1 MTLWTPK
8 LNSGPE
14 PIYRRIADAIERDVR
29 SGLLVDGSQLP
40 THRELARLLDIT
52 AVTVTRAYA
61 EAQRRGLVSSATGR
75 GTFVRVSRE
84 SAAPATEIDL
94 ATNLINVP
102 MAVPTAAMLQRA
114 ATMLNTSYGATAGS
128 DRHRTAGAVWIGRN
142 TDPSRILVT
151 AGTQHALFIAML
163 ATARADET
171 VMCESVTYHNLK
183 AVAHLLRVRLEPLA
197 MDRYGILPDAF
208 ERAAR
213 ARNAKTLVTIPNLQN
228 PTGVVMPEK
237 RRRDLSVIAETHG
250 ITIIEDDV
258 CGFLLDDPPLPLASF
273 APQRTIFLTG
283 LGKALAPA
291 MRIGYIAAP
300 DALFSRI
307 QSVLNATALFASPI
321 LGELAATWIEDGTA
335 TRLALR
341 KREEVALRTTIARRI
356 LGRRATGADPRSPHL
371 WVELPRRWTAD
382 AFADEA
388 RRRNVR
394 VASGSLFAV
403 GDETP
408 RNIRISIAAPS
419 TPAELESALH
429 VIAGIDE
436 ERMEPVV

>member
-8 LNSGPE
+8 LSAGAE
-14 PIYRRIADAIERDVR
+14 PIYRRIADALERDVR

-61 EAQRRGLVSSATGR
+61 EAQRRGLVSSEAGR
-75 GTFVRVSRE
+75 GTFVRAPRE
-84 SAAPATEIDL
+84 SVAPATEIDL
-94 ATNLINVP
+94 ATNVISVP
-102 MAVPTAAMLQRA
+102 MPAPTAATLQRA
-114 ATMLNTSYGATAGS
+114 AAMLNLSYGPTAGS
-128 DRHRTAGAVWIGRN
+128 DRHRAAGAAWIGRR
-142 TDPSRILVT
+142 TDASRVLVT
-151 AGTQHALFIAML
+151 AGTQHALFLAMI
-163 ATARADET
+163 ATARTDET

-183 AVAHLLRVRLEPLA
+183 AIAQLLRVRLEPLA

-208 ERAAR
+208 DKAAR
-213 ARNAKTLVTIPNLQN
+213 AKNAKTLVTIPNLQN
-228 PTGVVMPEK
+228 PTGGIMPDK
-237 RRRDLSVIAETHG
+237 RRRDLSLVAERHG

-258 CGFLLDDPPLPLASF
+258 CGFLVDDPPLPLAWF

-291 MRIGYIAAP
+291 MRIGFIAAP
-300 DALFSRI
+300 DALFPRI
-307 QSVLNATALFASPI
+307 QSALNASALFASPI

-335 TRLALR
+335 ARLALR
-341 KREEVALRTTIARRI
+341 KREEVALRATIARRI
-356 LGRRATGADPRSPHL
+356 LGRRAGGADPRSPHL
-371 WVELPRRWTAD
+371 WVELPRRWSAD

-408 RNIRISIAAPS
+408 RHIRVSIAAPS
-419 TPAELESALH
+419 TVAELESALH
-429 VIAGIDE
+429 VLAGIEE